1 MENANA
7 FPEDRRIE
15 NVNENAGDK
24 PSEIEMEGERISLE
38 NDQTDPLVTI
48 GDQSSL
54 YSTQSYKNLKAGKMH
69 PNYFLPCVEP
79 F

>member
-48 GDQSSL
+48 GD
-54 YSTQSYKNLKAGKMH
+54 
-69 PNYFLPCVEP
+69 
-79 F
+79 